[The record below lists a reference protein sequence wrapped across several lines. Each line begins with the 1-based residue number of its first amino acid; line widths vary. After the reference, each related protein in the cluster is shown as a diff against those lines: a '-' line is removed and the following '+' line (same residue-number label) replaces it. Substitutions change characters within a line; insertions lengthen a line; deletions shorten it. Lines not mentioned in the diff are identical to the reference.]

1 MISKISNIFFFWKYY
16 FHNRKLFE
24 KNSNQDKKKVLI
36 EFNSLCD
43 SHIVYSYLAKYFHKN
58 ECQIQTFNPKFYDNN
73 FRKYIFLIKKLLL
86 ISYIH
91 IYNSFG
97 SKTHIIP
104 EKKKLDKNNIEKKIK
119 KIFNKIKNKKDVL
132 KIKLENVVIGDLIYD
147 GFLRKYNRPTI
158 NINTKHFKNYLID
171 TIYLFYFWENYFK
184 KNSIE
189 AVISSHTVYEFGIL
203 IRLAIKYKIFAIT
216 AGSFFIFNH
225 NKKNFSIFDMR
236 YYRTEFKKI
245 PDIEKK
251 KKIEISKK
259 LLEKKFSGL
268 ETIENKV
275 SALPKDSP
283 FKSSKNDNRILRKS
297 KKKKIL
303 IAAHHFSDAP
313 NVYGKNLFTDF
324 YEWID
329 FLGKKSENSNFEWY
343 IKFHPLE
350 FEDNKKTCEYFLQK
364 YKKLILID
372 KNVKHGQIIRD
383 GIDLV
388 LTVYGTIGFEYAY
401 FKIPVINAGPKNPH
415 IAYDFNHYSSSKKEY
430 NNAID
435 NFDKIKINYNKKQ
448 LYEYFYMRY
457 LHGFYLFDDEIKTN
471 SNKVNYQSP
480 EVYKK
485 WMNNFSKDK
494 HRHLLNQI
502 KIFLKKK
509 TFRFNKIW

>member
-1 MISKISNIFFFWKYY
+1 M
-16 FHNRKLFE
+16 
-24 KNSNQDKKKVLI
+24 
-36 EFNSLCD
+36 
-43 SHIVYSYLAKYFHKN
+43 
-58 ECQIQTFNPKFYDNN
+58 
-73 FRKYIFLIKKLLL
+73 
-86 ISYIH
+86 
-91 IYNSFG
+91 
-97 SKTHIIP
+97 
-104 EKKKLDKNNIEKKIK
+104 
-119 KIFNKIKNKKDVL
+119 
-132 KIKLENVVIGDLIYD
+132 
-147 GFLRKYNRPTI
+147 
-158 NINTKHFKNYLID
+158 
-171 TIYLFYFWENYFK
+171 
-184 KNSIE
+184 
-189 AVISSHTVYEFGIL
+189 
-203 IRLAIKYKIFAIT
+203 
-216 AGSFFIFNH
+216 
-225 NKKNFSIFDMR
+225 
-236 YYRTEFKKI
+236 
-245 PDIEKK
+245 
-251 KKIEISKK
+251 
-259 LLEKKFSGL
+259 
-268 ETIENKV
+268 
-275 SALPKDSP
+275 PKDSP

-430 NNAID
+430 NDAID

-502 KIFLKKK
+502 KIF
-509 TFRFNKIW
+509 